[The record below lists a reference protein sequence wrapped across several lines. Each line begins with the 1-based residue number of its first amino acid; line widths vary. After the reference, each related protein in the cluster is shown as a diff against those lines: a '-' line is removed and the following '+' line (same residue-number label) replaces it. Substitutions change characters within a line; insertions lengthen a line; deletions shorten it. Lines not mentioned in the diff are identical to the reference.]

1 VDAGEVV
8 VIVGDRVPVTPGRP
22 TARAQGATVL
32 APFLGS
38 PAPFAVGPYVLAHV
52 LECPVLLFF
61 CLREAGIYNMFAE
74 PFAEHIHL
82 PRKGRDAAT
91 AAWAARY
98 AARLADYAVRFP
110 LQWYNFYD
118 FWSDAP
124 PAEPSAPV
132 QGTSADV

>member
-1 VDAGEVV
+1 MVV
-8 VIVGDRVPVTPGRP
+8 LVGDRVPVMHGSPR
-22 TARAQGATVL
+22 VK
-32 APFLGS
+32 APFLGR

-61 CLREAGIYNMFAE
+61 CLREAGAYSLFVE
-74 PFAEHIHL
+74 PFAERIHL
-82 PRKGRDAAT
+82 PRRERDAAA

-98 AARLADYAVRFP
+98 AARLADYAARFP

-124 PAEPSAPV
+124 ASQPSAPV
-132 QGTSADV
+132 KGTSS